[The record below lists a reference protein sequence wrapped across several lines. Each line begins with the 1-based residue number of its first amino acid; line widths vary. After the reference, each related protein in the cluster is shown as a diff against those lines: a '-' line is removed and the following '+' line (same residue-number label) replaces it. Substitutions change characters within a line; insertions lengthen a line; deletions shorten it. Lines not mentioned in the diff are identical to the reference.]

1 MVLLLL
7 RKEVL
12 MKQKKRLTVDDR
24 INLQACIAKNLSWKE
39 TNKILKKN
47 RSTIYREL
55 KNYFTI
61 RDGRHSCV
69 HCVKYDYC
77 KENGIVVH
85 QGINYECFEPAYC
98 SKFSHF
104 PFVCNNCENK
114 NKCNREKRFY
124 DCINAENRSRG
135 NRVGT
140 RKHKRISK
148 ENIEAINEI
157 VSPLIFKGQSIHHIY
172 ETNPILKTIC
182 CERTIRRLIYD
193 RYLEAKAH
201 DLVRYSRFS
210 HKTKRLV
217 HDDRSLK
224 NIERLFKRTYTDLQ
238 RYLKNHP
245 EARVVQFDSVIGK
258 REDKYAILTITF
270 PKERFQFGLRI
281 LKSDQD
287 SVYSKLHEL
296 FSKLGYRKTKAI
308 FPILLADNG
317 IEFNTFHNLEKFDI
331 KVYFTNPYR
340 STDKAE
346 CERNHE
352 FIRYIIPKSKTLD
365 EFTQEDI
372 NLMFSHINSY
382 IRESNQNKTPF
393 ELIKERF
400 GSEFLE
406 LIGIKHVEPNDV
418 VLKPK
423 LLKK

>member
-7 RKEVL
+7 RKEVFV
-12 MKQKKRLTVDDR
+12 KQKKRLTVDDR

-39 TNKILKKN
+39 TSKILKKN

-55 KNYFTI
+55 KNYYSF
-61 RDGRHSCV
+61 RDGKHTCE
-69 HCVKYDYC
+69 HCKCRDFC
-77 KENGIVVH
+77 KDNGVVLN
-85 QGINYECFEPAYC
+85 QKGERDCFEPIIC
-98 SKFSHF
+98 FRLNHF
-104 PFVCNNCENK
+104 PFVCNSCENK
-114 NKCNREKRFY
+114 KKCNREKRYY
-124 DCINAENRSRG
+124 DCINAENRSLG
-135 NRVGT
+135 NRIGT

-148 ENIEAINEI
+148 ENIETINEI

-210 HKTKRLV
+210 HKTKHLV

-281 LKSDQD
+281 LKSDSE

-296 FSKLGYRKTKAI
+296 FSKLGYRKTKQF

-352 FIRYIIPKSKTLD
+352 FIRYIIPKGKTLD
-365 EFTQEDI
+365 GLTQEDI

-393 ELIKERF
+393 ELAKERF